1 MKTFTVAIS
10 FIQPLF
16 RTVEEGR
23 PVRHGLCHPVRA
35 YRLQKLPFKDAE
47 PVNEVNHEVTTQRIV
62 FRILCIVSCY
72 ALRDITALLLQDII
86 NFETQCRLVPFQE
99 RFGCGCIP

>member
-1 MKTFTVAIS
+1 MKTFTAAIS

-35 YRLQKLPFKDAE
+35 YRLQMLP
-47 PVNEVNHEVTTQRIV
+47 
-62 FRILCIVSCY
+62 L
-72 ALRDITALLLQDII
+72 
-86 NFETQCRLVPFQE
+86 
-99 RFGCGCIP
+99 